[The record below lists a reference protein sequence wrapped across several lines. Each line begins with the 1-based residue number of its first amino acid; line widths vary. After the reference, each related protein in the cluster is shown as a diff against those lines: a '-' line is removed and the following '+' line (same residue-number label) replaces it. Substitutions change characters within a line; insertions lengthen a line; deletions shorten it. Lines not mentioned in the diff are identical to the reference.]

1 MADGTLTMPD
11 EVVDLYSFPPADADE
26 ARYILRELDWGEHFI
41 GIEMNPAAGNRD
53 IYIYSLKEAA
63 QFLRFGTAGM
73 GLSTG
78 GKGSISWFDV
88 DKLVAW
94 VRNSLGDPS
103 LADAIARD
111 TAQEEAYFG
120 KVQKLGHLIEMRYA
134 QLRDLVET
142 SGEQ

>member
-1 MADGTLTMPD
+1 MAETALTIPD
-11 EVVDLYSFPPADADE
+11 EVADLYSFPLASVDE

-63 QFLRFGTAGM
+63 QFLRYGTAGM

-78 GKGSISWFDV
+78 AKGSISWFDM

-94 VRNSLGDPS
+94 VRNSLGDPT

-111 TAQEEAYFG
+111 TAQEEAYYG

-134 QLRDLVET
+134 QLRELVAA
-142 SGEQ
+142 SDEQ